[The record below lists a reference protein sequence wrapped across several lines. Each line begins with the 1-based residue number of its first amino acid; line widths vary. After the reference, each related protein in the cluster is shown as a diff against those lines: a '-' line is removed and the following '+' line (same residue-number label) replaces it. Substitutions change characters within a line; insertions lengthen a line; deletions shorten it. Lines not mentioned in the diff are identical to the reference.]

1 MLEKLVVL
9 IVFRLLRIKGRNLF
23 IKCVPPS
30 GVKNMNK
37 DEYRP
42 PLSLCSNF
50 SLCFGFVIGYIA
62 DNTFLTIL
70 LYSLTVP
77 LIV

>member
-42 PLSLCSNF
+42 PLTDAC
-50 SLCFGFVIGYIA
+50 A
-62 DNTFLTIL
+62 M
-70 LYSLTVP
+70 
-77 LIV
+77 IVSREPVQGGDQPVQMFMS

>member
-42 PLSLCSNF
+42 PLTFTLQPADFHDGRMS
-50 SLCFGFVIGYIA
+50 IA
-62 DNTFLTIL
+62 D
-70 LYSLTVP
+70 
-77 LIV
+77 